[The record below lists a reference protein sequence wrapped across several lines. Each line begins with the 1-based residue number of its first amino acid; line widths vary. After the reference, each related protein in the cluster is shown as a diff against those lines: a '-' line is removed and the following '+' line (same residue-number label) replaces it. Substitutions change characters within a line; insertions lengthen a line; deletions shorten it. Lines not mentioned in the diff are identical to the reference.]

1 MNEPLWM
8 PAGSVRALMAL
19 AILAAALFM
28 WVTGREMT
36 QAQELLTASAVGGYF
51 VVKQLNSGV
60 FPPKGGPPQDL
71 LRGPD

>member
-19 AILAAALFM
+19 GILGSALFM
-28 WVTGREMT
+28 WVTGRDMT

-51 VVKQLNSGV
+51 VVKQLNSGASA
-60 FPPKGGPPQDL
+60 GDGSQARDL
-71 LRGPD
+71 LRGD

>member
-19 AILAAALFM
+19 AILCAGLFM

-51 VVKQLNSGV
+51 VVKQLNSGAAS
-60 FPPKGGPPQDL
+60 PDGSPHRDL
-71 LRGPD
+71 LRGTD